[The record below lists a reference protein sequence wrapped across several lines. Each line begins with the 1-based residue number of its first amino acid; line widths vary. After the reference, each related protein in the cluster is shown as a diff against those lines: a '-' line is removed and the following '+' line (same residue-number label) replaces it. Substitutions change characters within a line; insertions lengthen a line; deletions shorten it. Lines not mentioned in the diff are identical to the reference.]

1 MLHEVRDL
9 MYDNTF
15 IITYIVLLGTAIKMN
30 QYARINSLLC
40 FNWGGEREVTPQFS
54 MSTFDP
60 FCYKNTLHWRIHLVR
75 ETLNGIGQDWSK
87 EMYML

>member
-40 FNWGGEREVTPQFS
+40 FNWGGGERN
-54 MSTFDP
+54 DP
-60 FCYKNTLHWRIHLVR
+60 TIFNEHIWPFLLQKYSSLEDPSSPWNIEWNWARLV
-75 ETLNGIGQDWSK
+75 
-87 EMYML
+87 